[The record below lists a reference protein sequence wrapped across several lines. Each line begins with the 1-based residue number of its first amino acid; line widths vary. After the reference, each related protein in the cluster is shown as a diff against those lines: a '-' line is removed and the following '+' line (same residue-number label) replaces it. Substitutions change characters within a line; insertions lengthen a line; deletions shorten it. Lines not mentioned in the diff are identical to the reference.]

1 MLEFNSIT
9 PESITAEYEA
19 IKLKFQDMSD
29 NAKLVETLREFA
41 RITGID
47 NPVGLAF
54 SLPSG
59 FMCGKVAKECLT
71 YAHPKTGKISR
82 GKDAEFYCF
91 SAISESYSGNARRA
105 RWHNW
110 QLLEKLW
117 SYAGTDYIDIANLI
131 IESLPERVSLIRVHV
146 GGEYPG
152 NAFGREYMRAWFHVA
167 RVTGI
172 HVYSYTK
179 NVETFMDVRH
189 EKPDNFNMTISV
201 GGMRDDLIFRHGLK
215 HARVIYHP
223 EQNPDGWI
231 IDHTDINAVFTYATE
246 SNPSGSFS
254 LLLHGTQ
261 PAKSEAGAAIKRM
274 KTENIKFSYS
284 IK

>member
-1 MLEFNSIT
+1 MVEL
-9 PESITAEYEA
+9 
-19 IKLKFQDMSD
+19 LKYQDMSD
-29 NAKLVETLREFA
+29 NAKLIETLREFA

-59 FMCGKVAKECLT
+59 FMCGRVAKECLT
-71 YAHPKTGKISR
+71 YAHPITGKISR

-91 SAISESYSGNARRA
+91 SAISESYSGHARRA

-179 NVETFMDVRH
+179 NVETYLEVRH
-189 EKPDNFNMTISV
+189 EQADLDNFNMTMSI
-201 GGMRDDLIFRHGLK
+201 GGLRDDLIFRHGLK
-215 HARVIYHP
+215 HSRVIFHP
-223 EQNPDGWI
+223 DQANGMP
-231 IDHTDINAVFTYATE
+231 IDHNDINAVF
-246 SNPSGSFS
+246 GDHSFN

-261 PAKSEAGAAIKRM
+261 PAKSEASAAIKRM